1 MDIETSY
8 NQALDYLYSFVD
20 YSLKHS
26 SELAKADFNLDRMFA
41 LMESLGNP
49 QNKYPIIHVAGTKGK
64 GSTSALCAAGLQAA
78 GYKVGLYTSPHLLD
92 YTERIQINGVPILH
106 EQLVELVEEV
116 KAYVAKIE
124 KLTTFEITTAL
135 AFLAFGKY
143 GVDAAVFEVG
153 LGGRLDATNIVTP
166 KVSVITSLSYD
177 HTAVLGNTLTLIA
190 GEKAGIIKDG
200 VPVVSSPQKDESLA
214 VMERVAA
221 LKHSALTLIGRDV
234 KFELIKASLEGQ
246 SLTVDSGRW
255 TVSDGQM
262 SKVEGRSV
270 YGPWSTVKLQIP
282 LLGNHQIENA
292 ATAYTAL
299 KLSGIPITDEQIQ
312 KGFSQVQW
320 RARFEIARRDP
331 PVIFDS
337 AHNQDSF
344 AKLSETLQTY
354 FPDKMVYLI
363 FGASEDK
370 NIPGMFA
377 ELKSKIQKIIVTR
390 ADHPRAL
397 EVEKIQGLAE
407 QAGVESEAVTPVKSA
422 LARALE
428 LSLKDGS
435 IVLSAGSMF
444 VTAEVMSAWKNIK

>member
-64 GSTSALCAAGLQAA
+64 GSTSAMCAAALQAA
-78 GYKVGLYTSPHLLD
+78 GYSVGLYTSPHLLD
-92 YTERIQINGVPILH
+92 YTERIQINGAPISH
-106 EQLVELVEEV
+106 EQLIELVEEI
-116 KAYVAKIE
+116 KPYVAKIE
-124 KLTTFEITTAL
+124 MLTTFEITTAL

-143 GVDAAVFEVG
+143 GVNAAVFEVG

-214 VMERVAA
+214 ALERVAK
-221 LKHSALTLIGRDV
+221 LKNSSLTLVGHDV
-234 KFELIKASLEGQ
+234 KFELVESSLEGQ
-246 SLTVDSGRW
+246 TLTVH
-255 TVSDGQM
+255 
-262 SKVEGRSV
+262 
-270 YGPWSTVKLQIP
+270 GPRSTVKLQIP

-299 KLSGIPITDEQIQ
+299 KVSGIPITDEQIQ

-320 RARFEIARRDP
+320 RARFEIARRNP

-344 AKLSETLQTY
+344 SKLSETLETY
-354 FPDKMVYLI
+354 FPGKKVYLI

-377 ELKSKIQKIIVTR
+377 ELKSKIEKVIVTR

-397 EVEKIQGLAE
+397 EVEKIQQLAE

-428 LSLKDGS
+428 LSSKDGS